1 MPDVRLPSFRSS
13 KPEDAHLVRT
23 LLASATSSA
32 LRLSAFADP
41 SSRAI
46 TDRRRRHIWPAVLA
60 NTRLGIHTLRLQN
73 VLSRPAH
80 DLPASWDPALP
91 ESGTTFLPSPGAAAR
106 VGFIAARLRG
116 RRLRFTSVHSG
127 GSAPAFK
134 TCRQQSR
141 AGASVSASIRLGLTP
156 ACSGLAALAADA
168 RR

>member
-13 KPEDAHLVRT
+13 KPKDAHLVRT
-23 LLASATSSA
+23 FLAAATSSA

-80 DLPASWDPALP
+80 DLPASWAPALP
-91 ESGTTFLPSPGAAAR
+91 VAGTSLLPSPGAAAR
-106 VGFIAARLRG
+106 AGLIPVLLRVP
-116 RRLRFTSVHSG
+116 RSLFTLVHSG
-127 GSAPAFK
+127 GSAPK
-134 TCRQQSR
+134 CQTCRQQRR
-141 AGASVSASIRLGLTP
+141 AGASDSSYTFGCLTS